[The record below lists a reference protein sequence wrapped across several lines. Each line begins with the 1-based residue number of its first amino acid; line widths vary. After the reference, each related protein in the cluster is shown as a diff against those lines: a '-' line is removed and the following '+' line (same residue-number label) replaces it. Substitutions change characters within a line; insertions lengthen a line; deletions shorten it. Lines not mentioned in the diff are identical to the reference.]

1 MTGTPPVWNEML
13 ILAFRL
19 LVPHNMKE
27 NLSGNQWG
35 RGGIPKP
42 NETSWMMRAGW
53 DKEEGEQFGERIG
66 RTRAVELRLS
76 VEVQG
81 LRFDRMWVC
90 NPSRP
95 LVEEPYTSTC
105 TPVPSFVKC
114 GKCII
119 ETL

>member
-1 MTGTPPVWNEML
+1 MTGAPPVWNEML

-27 NLSGNQWG
+27 NLLSGNQCG

-42 NETSWMMRAGW
+42 NEPSWMMRAGW

-81 LRFDRMWVC
+81 LRFDRM
-90 NPSRP
+90 
-95 LVEEPYTSTC
+95 
-105 TPVPSFVKC
+105 
-114 GKCII
+114 
-119 ETL
+119 